1 MMYKKL
7 LFFFL
12 IIQFIVFLSFLFYSS
27 KPVNDKD
34 ADYKKTFYNNYRI
47 FSIEVPEYIDF
58 AGEKIKTNRFD
69 IRESIEKEMLVN
81 TYWQSQTLLLIKRAN
96 RYFPIVEPILKKY
109 NIPDD
114 FKYLALSESGLVNN
128 IVSPAGAAGV
138 WQFLK
143 ATAIQY
149 GLEVNEN
156 VDERY
161 HIEKSTEAA
170 CKYLL
175 DAYKI
180 YKSWTLVAASYNMGM
195 GALNKQI
202 AHQNANNY
210 YDLFLNT
217 ETARYVYRIISLKL
231 IVKDPKSVGFY
242 IRKKDLYPAIPSFT
256 VEVDSSITNLAK
268 FASGYNINYKILKEF
283 NLWIR
288 KSTFINLAKKKYT
301 ITIPN
306 IVNYDSLQLSVSDEP
321 IVLPDTLK

>member
-1 MMYKKL
+1 
-7 LFFFL
+7 
-12 IIQFIVFLSFLFYSS
+12 
-27 KPVNDKD
+27 
-34 ADYKKTFYNNYRI
+34 
-47 FSIEVPEYIDF
+47 
-58 AGEKIKTNRFD
+58 
-69 IRESIEKEMLVN
+69 
-81 TYWQSQTLLLIKRAN
+81 
-96 RYFPIVEPILKKY
+96 
-109 NIPDD
+109 
-114 FKYLALSESGLVNN
+114 
-128 IVSPAGAAGV
+128 
-138 WQFLK
+138 QFLK